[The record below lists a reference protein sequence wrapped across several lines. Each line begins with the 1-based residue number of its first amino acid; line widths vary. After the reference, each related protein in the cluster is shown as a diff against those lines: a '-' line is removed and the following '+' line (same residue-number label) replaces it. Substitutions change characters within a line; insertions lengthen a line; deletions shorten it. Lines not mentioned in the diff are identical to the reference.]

1 MELSTRPE
9 ILRTIWCA
17 SRNKHWVTIELRD
30 TGAGISAQDL
40 PHIFEPFYRGA
51 AAADYKTPGTGV
63 GLSIAQRLIERLG
76 GHITVESNLG
86 RGAAF
91 TFWLRA

>member
-1 MELSTRPE
+1 
-9 ILRTIWCA
+9 
-17 SRNKHWVTIELRD
+17 VTIEVRD

-63 GLSIAQRLIERLG
+63 GLSITQRLIERLG
-76 GHITVESNLG
+76 GRITVESNPG